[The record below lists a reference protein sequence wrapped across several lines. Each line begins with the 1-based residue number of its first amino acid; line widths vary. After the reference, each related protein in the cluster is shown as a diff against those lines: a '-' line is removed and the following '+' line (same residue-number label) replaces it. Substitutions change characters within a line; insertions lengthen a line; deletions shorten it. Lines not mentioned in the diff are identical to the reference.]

1 MGRTSLASKKIH
13 HVNWSSI
20 LTNHRCTGNKH
31 WLKGYLVG
39 ILQSSYTA
47 TEETKKKDIPI
58 RGNFLQEFEEV
69 SFIVLEN

>member
-1 MGRTSLASKKIH
+1 
-13 HVNWSSI
+13 
-20 LTNHRCTGNKH
+20 
-31 WLKGYLVG
+31 VG

-47 TEETKKKDIPI
+47 TEEIKKMDIPI

>member
-1 MGRTSLASKKIH
+1 
-13 HVNWSSI
+13 
-20 LTNHRCTGNKH
+20 
-31 WLKGYLVG
+31 VG

-47 TEETKKKDIPI
+47 TEEIKKKDIPI